1 MEIITTITESYG
13 IAGIVLVAILMVLFV
28 LQLVLCC
35 RRLVVSRFKLSEGE
49 MVRQS
54 QPAVSVV
61 VPLFGEDEEY
71 LKDGFRA
78 LLSQNCPNYEVVTV
92 YVGKEDAFYATLK
105 HMRKFYPHLKTTQIN
120 YSPQYPVSVKMALN
134 IGIKSANY
142 ECVVI
147 TTPETRPTTQDW
159 VTYMARGF
167 MFGNIVLGYCNWER
181 TEGLKNL
188 FFRKYRLSESIT
200 WLAEAIRGRV
210 YGATRNTLGFT
221 KELYFGVRGF
231 DHLDLNAGEDDLFVQ
246 RIAATQSVGVLLT
259 PHAHCTEYYPM
270 SFKSWLTE
278 IYRAGQTRQFY
289 SDTAKN
295 AESCELISRVAFF
308 VATIGAM
315 AILPL
320 ELKAF
325 ALLLLLVRYIVV
337 SVVTAK
343 CAKRVG
349 ETAVAAWEPLFD
361 FIEPWV
367 RLVIRATQPKRI
379 TEWR

>member
-1 MEIITTITESYG
+1 MEIITTLIESYG
-13 IAGIVLVAILMVLFV
+13 ASGIVLVALLVALFV
-28 LQLVLCC
+28 LQIVLCC
-35 RRLVVSRFKLSEGE
+35 RRLVVARFKLAQGE
-49 MVRQS
+49 VVRQS
-54 QPAVSVV
+54 QPPVSVV

-71 LKDGFRA
+71 LKDGLRS
-78 LLSQNCPNYEVVTV
+78 LLSQSCQNYEVVAV
-92 YVGKEDAFYATLK
+92 YVGKEDAFYATMK

-134 IGIKSANY
+134 IGIKSASY
-142 ECVVI
+142 DCVII

-167 MFGNIVLGYCNWER
+167 MFGNIVLGYSNWER

-188 FFRKYRLSESIT
+188 FFRKYRLSESVT

-210 YGATRNTLGFT
+210 YGASRCSLGFT

-246 RIAATQSVGVLLT
+246 RIAAQQSVGVLLT
-259 PHAHCTEYYPM
+259 PHAHCSEYYPM
-270 SFKSWLTE
+270 SFKAWISE
-278 IYRAGQTRQFY
+278 VYRAGQTRQFY

-308 VATIGAM
+308 IAAIGAA

-320 ELKAF
+320 ELKLF

-349 ETAVAAWEPLFD
+349 ECAVAAWEPLFD